1 MNSEIIQSKLLNTGY
16 LAGVLQLH
24 GNCSFGRTA
33 NKKRLLYKCTPDDKE
48 LPVFLIPYEM
58 KMDFSKVF
66 KNKYVLFT
74 FDHWNE
80 THPHGLL
87 KETIGDVDDLNCYYE
102 YQLYCKHLH
111 ISIND
116 FTNKSRDI
124 LQANTTDSII
134 SRMLNNP
141 KYQLEDRR
149 AEYIFSIDPEN
160 SRDFDDAFSIQR
172 LDNNETKISVYIA
185 NVCLWL
191 EEMELWNSFSTRVST
206 IYLPDKKRT
215 MLPVAL
221 SDIVCSLLENNDRLA
236 FVMEAIFDE
245 TGQLKDIQYKNA
257 VIRVKKNFVYEEPKL
272 LKNHNYKQLFEFT
285 TALDKNMKDSHDLVE
300 YWMIYMNSKTGEHMA
315 NHKMGIF
322 RSVHYTHSLLPIT
335 KLDHHTQQIVRSWN
349 NVIGKYICYSDDAD
363 IHHDMLERQ
372 YYVQITS
379 PIRRLVDVLN
389 MLLFIKYMGLADLSR
404 SADAFLSKWL
414 AQMDFINKSMKD
426 IRKIQVAS
434 DVLHRCFH
442 NPQIMNSEYE
452 GVLFDK
458 TVKGDKFKYM
468 VYLKDIKLLTSY
480 TSDENLENYTY
491 RNFKIYLFENEDQSR
506 KKIRLQLQHE
516 KIE

>member
-1 MNSEIIQSKLLNTGY
+1 MNSEIIQSKLLNHGY

-24 GNCSFGRTA
+24 GNRSFGRTA
-33 NKKRLLYKCTPDDKE
+33 NKKRLLYKCIPDDKE
-48 LPVFLIPYEM
+48 LPVFLVPYEI
-58 KMDFSKVF
+58 KMEFSKVF

-87 KETIGDVDDLNCYYE
+87 KETIGDVDDLPCYYE
-102 YQLYCKHLH
+102 YQLYCKYLH

-116 FTNKSRDI
+116 FTNQSRDV
-124 LQANTTDSII
+124 LQNTTTDSII
-134 SRMLNNP
+134 SRMLNHP

-149 AEYIFSIDPEN
+149 AEYILSIDPDN
-160 SRDFDDAFSIQR
+160 SRDFDDAFSIQT
-172 LDNNETKISVYIA
+172 LDNNETRISIYIA

-215 MLPVAL
+215 MLPIAL
-221 SDIVCSLLENNDRLA
+221 SDVVCSLLENTDRLA
-236 FVMEAIFDE
+236 FAMDAIFDE
-245 TGQLKDIQYKNA
+245 NGQLKDIQYKNA

-285 TALDKNMKDSHDLVE
+285 ASLEHKIKDSHDLVE
-300 YWMIYMNSKTGEHMA
+300 YWMIYMNSKTGELMA

-322 RSVHYTHSLLPIT
+322 RSVQYTHSPLPIT
-335 KLDHHTQQIVRSWN
+335 KLDYHTQQVVRSWN
-349 NVIGKYICYSDDAD
+349 NVIGRYICYSDDAD

-389 MLLFIKYMGLADLSR
+389 MLLVIKHMNLCVLSN
-404 SADAFLSKWL
+404 SAEVFLTKWL

-426 IRKIQVAS
+426 IHKIQVS
-434 DVLHRCFH
+434 CDVLHRCFH
-442 NPQIMNSEYE
+442 NPDIMNSVYE

-458 TVKGDKFKYM
+458 TMKGDKFKYM

-480 TSDENLENYTY
+480 TSDENLDNYTD
-491 RNFKIYLFENEDQSR
+491 RMFKIYLFENEDQSR
-506 KKIRLQLQHE
+506 KKIRLQLQHQ

>member
-1 MNSEIIQSKLLNTGY
+1 MNSEIIQSKLLNHGY

-24 GNCSFGRTA
+24 GNRSFGRTA
-33 NKKRLLYKCTPDDKE
+33 NKKRLLYKCIPDDKE
-48 LPVFLIPYEM
+48 LPVFLVPYEI

-74 FDHWNE
+74 FDQWNE
-80 THPHGLL
+80 THPYGLL

-116 FTNKSRDI
+116 FTNKSRDV
-124 LQANTTDSII
+124 LQNTTTDSII
-134 SRMLNNP
+134 SRMLNDR

-149 AEYIFSIDPEN
+149 AEYILSIDPDN
-160 SRDFDDAFSIQR
+160 SRDFDDAFSIQT
-172 LDNNETKISVYIA
+172 LDNNETRISIYIA

-215 MLPVAL
+215 MLPIAL
-221 SDIVCSLLENNDRLA
+221 SDVVCSLLENTDRLA
-236 FVMEAIFDE
+236 FAMDIVFDADH
-245 TGQLKDIQYKNA
+245 QVKDIQYKNA

-272 LKNHNYKQLFEFT
+272 LKNNSYKQLFEFT
-285 TALDKNMKDSHDLVE
+285 ARLEDKIKDSHDLVE
-300 YWMIYMNSKTGEHMA
+300 YWMIYMNSKTGVLMA
-315 NHKMGIF
+315 NHKMGVF
-322 RSVHYTHSLLPIT
+322 RSVQYTHSPLPIT
-335 KLDHHTQQIVRSWN
+335 KLDHHTQQVVRSWN
-349 NVIGKYICYSDDAD
+349 NVIGRYICYSDDAD

-389 MLLFIKYMGLADLSR
+389 MLLVIKHMNLSVLSN
-404 SADAFLSKWL
+404 SAEVFLTKWL
-414 AQMDFINKSMKD
+414 AQLDFINHSMKD

-442 NPQIMNSEYE
+442 NPDIMNSVYE

-458 TVKGDKFKYM
+458 TMKGDKFKYM

-480 TSDENLENYTY
+480 TSHENLDNYTD
-491 RNFKIYLFENEDQSR
+491 RMFKIYLFENEDQSR
-506 KKIRLQLQHE
+506 KKIRLQLQHQ